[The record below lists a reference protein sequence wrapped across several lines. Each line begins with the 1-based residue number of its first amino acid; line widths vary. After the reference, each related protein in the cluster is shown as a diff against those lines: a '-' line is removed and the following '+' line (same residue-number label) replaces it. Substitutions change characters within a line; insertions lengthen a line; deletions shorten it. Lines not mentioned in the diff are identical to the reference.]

1 MSAALPRIRSLQ
13 LPRPARLWW
22 IAVGSALFA
31 NLLVIIGLSQFSRFA
46 LATPVAPL
54 AVRTLHRSPPEPS
67 TPPPPVI
74 RAQARPVAAAA
85 PAIALPVL
93 DLPTVGP
100 VSELAL
106 PMLGAPPSAIE
117 LPLVILAALPV
128 GDAGALAGLPAEAP
142 FDTPPERVGDFDL
155 DRFYPR
161 LAKQRGITGS
171 TRLRLHIS
179 DAGRVVAVEVQSSD
193 PPGVFE
199 QAAERL
205 ARSLHF
211 RPAIRAGQAVA
222 AQQDTII
229 AWTLK

>member
-1 MSAALPRIRSLQ
+1 MSNSNQGANGWNSSATRTDAPPQPDSNARQSLMPVSSEQVSEMLKKQKRVEGIVHNQSMPRQAIVETLVQRQHLAELQNLLLQLSAAD
-13 LPRPARLWW
+13 
-22 IAVGSALFA
+22 
-31 NLLVIIGLSQFSRFA
+31 IGN
-46 LATPVAPL
+46 
-54 AVRTLHRSPPEPS
+54 
-67 TPPPPVI
+67 I
-74 RAQARPVAAAA
+74 
-85 PAIALPVL
+85 L
-93 DLPTVGP
+93 D
-100 VSELAL
+100 
-106 PMLGAPPSAIE
+106 
-117 LPLVILAALPV
+117 ALPV